1 MRRTNREQ
9 RFSRSVSHSVALCQ
23 TSPCVRGG
31 ATIEPSE
38 RGTVFLCARL
48 DAKWTNIVDW
58 MTKSP
63 LTSSPSSSVS
73 DMFRLWPRVM
83 PPPSPSSPPCRR
95 CEAPCSFPAVH
106 IIKPTEN
113 VNVKAVGDS
122 DFITTVP
129 THVRFKSNQLLIG

>member
-31 ATIEPSE
+31 ATIEPSD

-83 PPPSPSSPPCRR
+83 PPPSPRCRR
-95 CEAPCSFPAVH
+95 CEAPFSFLAVLN

-113 VNVKAVGDS
+113 VNAKAVGDS

-129 THVRFKSNQLLIG
+129 THVRFMSNQPLIG